1 MNEEKKEYKGL
12 YYNEEN
18 DNNDEEDHSFE
29 YGAHF
34 KYNDLYRK
42 LSEIA
47 KERNKENID
56 LNKNGKIHGNNNVLK
71 GISRNKINNKDNNN
85 GDNFLNY
92 LKNFN
97 NNTSSKI
104 NENYKSASYNKINEN
119 KIKTLSNKN
128 TINPIKNTRTIL
140 RNALFH
146 RTTTKL
152 NNNNNIF
159 INKKNHNT
167 KNSSS
172 KLTEKLLYM
181 DKSSKSVSN
190 KHQSR
195 NLSTS
200 RKMNLNNKIF
210 QIQSHKLKTQIKN
223 YFNEKYSKLFS
234 NYNTLYKKISPNKK
248 NINSNNETI
257 NKKYSIPISRN
268 NNITS
273 KKKLKKNIINILDN
287 KFVSKNPSTQSLTS
301 NENTK
306 LSKVYQTNNKNNN
319 KTAFINNNMYYDSTQ
334 TQTVPGL
341 SIINLLNT
349 SGTKEKIVP
358 EKMLSI
364 LLNKKVKKKRN
375 NLSSSKE
382 RSSVS
387 SSIKHSLFPSNK
399 TGSTMNS
406 TQKGKYKMKQKMNK
420 PSLVLKNK

>member
-12 YYNEEN
+12 YYNEDIN
-18 DNNDEEDHSFE
+18 NNDEEIRSFE

-34 KYNDLYRK
+34 KYKELYRK

-71 GISRNKINNKDNNN
+71 GISRNKTNNKDNNN

-97 NNTSSKI
+97 KITSSKI

-119 KIKTLSNKN
+119 KMKTLSNKN
-128 TINPIKNTRTIL
+128 TINHIKNTRTIL
-140 RNALFH
+140 RNSLFQ

-159 INKKNHNT
+159 TNKKNHNA

-172 KLTEKLLYM
+172 KLTEKILYM
-181 DKSSKSVSN
+181 DKSSKSVSM

-200 RKMNLNNKIF
+200 RKLNLNNKIF

-248 NINSNNETI
+248 NTNSNNETI
-257 NKKYSIPISRN
+257 NKKNSIPISRN
-268 NNITS
+268 NNIPS
-273 KKKLKKNIINILDN
+273 NKKIKKNIINIIEN

-306 LSKVYQTNNKNNN
+306 LNKVNQTNNKNNN
-319 KTAFINNNMYYDSTQ
+319 KSTFLNNNNYYNTTQ
-334 TQTVPGL
+334 TQTIPGL

-349 SGTKEKIVP
+349 SGTKEKIAP
-358 EKMLSI
+358 DKILSI

>member
-12 YYNEEN
+12 YYNEDIN
-18 DNNDEEDHSFE
+18 NNDEEIRSFE

-34 KYNDLYRK
+34 KYKELYRK

-71 GISRNKINNKDNNN
+71 GISRNKTNNKDNNN

-97 NNTSSKI
+97 KITSSKI

-119 KIKTLSNKN
+119 KMKTLSNKN
-128 TINPIKNTRTIL
+128 TINHIKNTRTIL
-140 RNALFH
+140 RNSLFQ

-181 DKSSKSVSN
+181 DKSSKSVSM

-200 RKMNLNNKIF
+200 RKLNLNNKIF

-248 NINSNNETI
+248 NTNSNNETI
-257 NKKYSIPISRN
+257 NKKNSIPISRN
-268 NNITS
+268 KNIPS
-273 KKKLKKNIINILDN
+273 NKKIKKNIINIIEN

-306 LSKVYQTNNKNNN
+306 LNKVNQTNNKNNN
-319 KTAFINNNMYYDSTQ
+319 KSTFLNNNNYFNTTQ
-334 TQTVPGL
+334 TQTIPGL

-349 SGTKEKIVP
+349 SGTKEKIAP
-358 EKMLSI
+358 DKILSI

-375 NLSSSKE
+375 NFQ
-382 RSSVS
+382 
-387 SSIKHSLFPSNK
+387 IK
-399 TGSTMNS
+399 
-406 TQKGKYKMKQKMNK
+406 Q
-420 PSLVLKNK
+420 VLL

>member
-12 YYNEEN
+12 YYNEDIN
-18 DNNDEEDHSFE
+18 NNDEEIRSFE

-306 LSKVYQTNNKNNN
+306 LNKVNQTNNKNNN
-319 KTAFINNNMYYDSTQ
+319 KSTFLNNNNYYNTTQ
-334 TQTVPGL
+334 TQTIPGL

-349 SGTKEKIVP
+349 SGTKEKIAP
-358 EKMLSI
+358 DKILSI

>member
-12 YYNEEN
+12 YYNEDIN
-18 DNNDEEDHSFE
+18 NNDEEIRSFE

-34 KYNDLYRK
+34 KYKELYRK

-71 GISRNKINNKDNNN
+71 GISRNKTNNKDNNN

-97 NNTSSKI
+97 KITSSKI

-119 KIKTLSNKN
+119 KMKTLSNKN
-128 TINPIKNTRTIL
+128 TINHIKNTRTIL
-140 RNALFH
+140 RNSLFQ

-159 INKKNHNT
+159 TNKKNHNT

-172 KLTEKLLYM
+172 KLTEKILYM
-181 DKSSKSVSN
+181 DKSSKSVSM

-200 RKMNLNNKIF
+200 RKLNLNNKIF

-234 NYNTLYKKISPNKK
+234 NYNTLYKKISPNK
-248 NINSNNETI
+248 
-257 NKKYSIPISRN
+257 
-268 NNITS
+268 
-273 KKKLKKNIINILDN
+273 
-287 KFVSKNPSTQSLTS
+287 
-301 NENTK
+301 
-306 LSKVYQTNNKNNN
+306 
-319 KTAFINNNMYYDSTQ
+319 
-334 TQTVPGL
+334 
-341 SIINLLNT
+341 
-349 SGTKEKIVP
+349 
-358 EKMLSI
+358 
-364 LLNKKVKKKRN
+364 
-375 NLSSSKE
+375 
-382 RSSVS
+382 
-387 SSIKHSLFPSNK
+387 
-399 TGSTMNS
+399 
-406 TQKGKYKMKQKMNK
+406 
-420 PSLVLKNK
+420 

>member
-12 YYNEEN
+12 YYNEDIN
-18 DNNDEEDHSFE
+18 NNDEEIRSFE

-34 KYNDLYRK
+34 KYKELYRK

-71 GISRNKINNKDNNN
+71 GISRNKTNNKDNNN

-97 NNTSSKI
+97 KITSSKI

-119 KIKTLSNKN
+119 KMKTLSNKN
-128 TINPIKNTRTIL
+128 TINHIKNTRTIL
-140 RNALFH
+140 RNSLFQ

-159 INKKNHNT
+159 TNKKNHNT

-172 KLTEKLLYM
+172 KLTEKILYM
-181 DKSSKSVSN
+181 DKSSKSVSM

-200 RKMNLNNKIF
+200 RKLNLNNKIF

-248 NINSNNETI
+248 NTNSNNETI
-257 NKKYSIPISRN
+257 NKKNSIPISRN
-268 NNITS
+268 NNIPS
-273 KKKLKKNIINILDN
+273 NKKIKKNIINIIEN

-306 LSKVYQTNNKNNN
+306 LNKVNQTNNKNNN
-319 KTAFINNNMYYDSTQ
+319 KSTFLNNNNYYNTTQ
-334 TQTVPGL
+334 TQTIPGL

-349 SGTKEKIVP
+349 SGTKEKIAP
-358 EKMLSI
+358 DKILSI

>member
-12 YYNEEN
+12 YYNEDIN
-18 DNNDEEDHSFE
+18 NNDEEIRSFE

-34 KYNDLYRK
+34 KYKELYRK

-71 GISRNKINNKDNNN
+71 GISRNKTNNKDNNN

-97 NNTSSKI
+97 KIATSKI

-119 KIKTLSNKN
+119 KMKTLSNKN
-128 TINPIKNTRTIL
+128 TINHIKNTRTIL
-140 RNALFH
+140 RNSLFQ

-159 INKKNHNT
+159 TNKKNHNT

-172 KLTEKLLYM
+172 KLTEKILYM
-181 DKSSKSVSN
+181 DKSSKSVSM

-200 RKMNLNNKIF
+200 RKLNLNNKIF

-248 NINSNNETI
+248 NTNSNNETI
-257 NKKYSIPISRN
+257 NKKNSIPISRN
-268 NNITS
+268 NNIPS
-273 KKKLKKNIINILDN
+273 NKKIKKNIINIIEN

-306 LSKVYQTNNKNNN
+306 LNKVNQTNNKNNN
-319 KTAFINNNMYYDSTQ
+319 KSTFLNNNNYYNTTQ
-334 TQTVPGL
+334 TQTIPGL

-349 SGTKEKIVP
+349 SGTKEKIAP
-358 EKMLSI
+358 DKILSI